1 MIICLGIETGGD
13 RLGVAVVCTDA
24 DGQAPRTLAQ
34 ESHAGRHGQA
44 ERLFAMIAAVL
55 ARAGLDRRE
64 ITLLAVTIGPGS
76 FTGIRLGLAA
86 AQGLA
91 LGLGCPAVGVS
102 RFETVAACRVA
113 AGAAEAGDGDF
124 LVALVGG
131 ATGVFV
137 QRFDAQAQ
145 AVAEPETVEGLAAY
159 LSSSPPFKV
168 VSDCDHPLLPGVE
181 RLAPDAEGV
190 ALAGVRYWLAGVA
203 KPALPWYLRPPS
215 TTPPGPRGAGLSW
228 GRVLRT

>member
-13 RLGVAVVCTDA
+13 RLGVAVVCTEA
-24 DGQAPRTLAQ
+24 HGQTPRTLAQ

-44 ERLFAMIAAVL
+44 ERLFAMIAAVV

-64 ITLLAVTIGPGS
+64 ITLLTVTIGPGS

-91 LGLGCPAVGVS
+91 LGLDLPAVGVS

-113 AGAAEAGDGDF
+113 EAGSAAGDGDF
-124 LVALVGG
+124 LVALTGG
-131 ATGVFV
+131 AAGLFV

-145 AVAEPETVEGLAAY
+145 AVAEPETIEDLAAY
-159 LSSSPPFKV
+159 LSSSPLKV
-168 VSDCDHPLLPGVE
+168 VSDCDHPSLPGVE
-181 RLAPDAEGV
+181 QLVPEASGV
-190 ALAGVRYWLAGVA
+190 ARVGVRHWLAGVA

-228 GRVLRT
+228 GRVLRP